1 MFIAK
6 FRGGEERKIGGFS
19 GRSCEGRRT
28 LIVRAVAVVGVALAV
43 LISVGVPVLVRVRRL
58 EP

>member
-19 GRSCEGRRT
+19 GRSCEGRRA
-28 LIVRAVAVVGVALAV
+28 LIVRVVAVVSVV
-43 LISVGVPVLVRVRRL
+43 ITVVVSVGGPALVRVRRL